1 MTLFALTEAISISR
15 ALALRTGQHIDANQE
30 FIGQG
35 LSNIAGAF
43 FSGYVATG
51 SFNRSALN
59 YSVGAQTPMAAIL
72 AGIFLMFIVVLV
84 APFAVYLPKATMAGI
99 LLPGRL
105 WPLGQPS
112 HQADHPHELFR
123 HSGAR
128 RDIWG
133 GAADRAR
140 HGDFRWR
147 AFVAAPVSAAD
158 LKAGDPYPRPRSRD
172 LQRNSPTRGPICPNA
187 ARCG

>member
-1 MTLFALTEAISISR
+1 MTLFALTEAISIAR

-59 YSVGAQTPMAAIL
+59 YSVGAQTPVAAIL
-72 AGIFLMFIVVLV
+72 AGVFLMFIVVLV

-99 LLPGRL
+99 LFIVAYGL
-105 WPLGQPS
+105 WDS
-112 HQADHPHELFR
+112 HHIKQIVR
-123 HSGAR
+123 TS
-128 RDIWG
+128 
-133 GAADRAR
+133 
-140 HGDFRWR
+140 
-147 AFVAAPVSAAD
+147 
-158 LKAGDPYPRPRSRD
+158 
-172 LQRNSPTRGPICPNA
+172 
-187 ARCG
+187 